1 MSREN
6 ATDLGGKMTTGL
18 LRIVPWQSIIF
29 YKDMLHA
36 RIQVYSVYTTTTPL
50 QVSQY
55 IGTRVMLLNWLN
67 TGRNVEECVAG
78 TCV

>member
-18 LRIVPWQSIIF
+18 LRIVPWQSVIF

-36 RIQVYSVYTTTTPL
+36 CIQVHIIHNNTPL
-50 QVSQY
+50 QQY
-55 IGTRVMLLNWLN
+55 HTIHTRVMLLNWLN
-67 TGRNVEECVAG
+67 TSLNVHNKGMG
-78 TCV
+78 T

>member
-18 LRIVPWQSIIF
+18 LRIVPWQSVIF

-36 RIQVYSVYTTTTPL
+36 RIQVYIQQQHRCSITIY
-50 QVSQY
+50 
-55 IGTRVMLLNWLN
+55 TRVMLLNWLN
-67 TGRNVEECVAG
+67 TSRNAEECVAG